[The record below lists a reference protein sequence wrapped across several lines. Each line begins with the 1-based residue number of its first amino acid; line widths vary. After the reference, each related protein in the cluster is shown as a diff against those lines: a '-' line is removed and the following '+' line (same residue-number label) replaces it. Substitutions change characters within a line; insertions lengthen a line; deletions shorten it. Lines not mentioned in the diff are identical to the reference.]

1 MPLTSYL
8 GEIAALLTSICFAI
22 GPTFNTLAGQRVSNT
37 TVNRVRLSLTLVLLI
52 IPHWLLEGVPFP
64 VNGRP
69 ENWLFMGLSGLLGLV
84 IGDSLLFAAFVTIG
98 TRLTMLISC
107 LMPVFSS
114 LMAWVV
120 LNESLTELQVVGIV
134 VTISGV
140 GWVVFD
146 PNNESAGVRDRKAFV
161 RGALL
166 ALTAAFFHAAGTI
179 AAKRGMGDG
188 FPTLSAHMIRTGTS
202 LVLILL
208 PLLLPHRAKQT
219 IQELRG
225 RPEALKYLFWGAI
238 FGPLLGMWLSL
249 YSIQNANVGI
259 ATSLSSLSPIWLL
272 PVGRFFFHEKIG
284 GRAVLGSLVAVIG
297 AAIIFIY

>member
-1 MPLTSYL
+1 MPPASYL
-8 GEIAALLTSICFAI
+8 GEIAALLSSICFSI
-22 GPTFNTLAGQRVSNT
+22 GPTFNTLAGQRVSNG
-37 TVNRVRLSLTLVLLI
+37 TVNRVRLSLTLVLLV
-52 IPHWLLEGVPFP
+52 IPHWLIEGAPFP
-64 VNGRP
+64 MDGQADH
-69 ENWLFMGLSGLLGLV
+69 WIFMGLSGLFSLV
-84 IGDSLLFAAFVTIG
+84 IGDSLLFAAFITIG

-114 LMAWVV
+114 LLARVL
-120 LNESLTELQVVGIV
+120 LNESLNGLQVVGIL

-140 GWVVFD
+140 AWVMLD
-146 PNNESAGVRDRKAFV
+146 PNNDSIGIKDRKAFL
-161 RGALL
+161 RGSLIAL
-166 ALTAAFFHAAGTI
+166 AAAFFHAAGAI

-188 FPTLSAHMIRTGTS
+188 FPALSAHMIRTCAG
-202 LVLILL
+202 LFLILL
-208 PLLLPHRAKQT
+208 PLLLPRRAGLAV
-219 IQELRG
+219 QELRR

>member
-1 MPLTSYL
+1 MPSSAGPGPAPLEPTRSAGGGTADPATGLPGIFYGRLKEDSTSW
-8 GEIAALLTSICFAI
+8 
-22 GPTFNTLAGQRVSNT
+22 LAGVNFKATDDVMLYANVSK
-37 TVNRVRLSLTLVLLI
+37 
-52 IPHWLLEGVPFP
+52 GYK
-64 VNGRP
+64 
-69 ENWLFMGLSGLLGLV
+69 
-84 IGDSLLFAAFVTIG
+84 
-98 TRLTMLISC
+98 
-107 LMPVFSS
+107 
-114 LMAWVV
+114 
-120 LNESLTELQVVGIV
+120 
-134 VTISGV
+134 
-140 GWVVFD
+140 
-146 PNNESAGVRDRKAFV
+146 AG
-161 RGALL
+161 
-166 ALTAAFFHAAGTI
+166 
-179 AAKRGMGDG
+179 G

-297 AAIIFIY
+297 AAIFFIY